1 MNSLNNQNVLVTRA
15 KEQATVFADKIHQ
28 FGGNA
33 WIADVTR
40 ITCTSKGMKNIQL
53 YSYEWVF
60 FTSANGVHC
69 FFNNMKTSA
78 TLKNIH
84 IAVVGEKTNLALMQ
98 YGRTADFIPS
108 TYNARTMANEFLK
121 RYTVTGRM
129 LLVRGSKARPELV
142 DAFSNAN
149 KVFDLLEVYKTEKN
163 DAAKGKL
170 NWIFERVVPD
180 YITFTS
186 PFAVTAFNDLF
197 QMSLTTEPVVVCIG
211 TTTALEAEKK
221 GWNHIIV
228 PEKFTIEGMLELMCR
243 HAQQGR

>member
-40 ITCTSKGMKNIQL
+40 ITCTSKGVENIQL

-69 FFNNMKTSA
+69 FFKHIQKAAELNH
-78 TLKNIH
+78 IH
-84 IAVVGEKTNLALMQ
+84 IAVVGEKTNQALMQ

-108 TYNARTMANEFLK
+108 TYNAQTMAKEFLK

-170 NWIFERVVPD
+170 KRIFEQVIPD

-186 PFAVTAFNDLF
+186 PFAVTAFDNLF
-197 QMSLTTEPVVVCIG
+197 QIPLTIEPVVVCIG

-221 GWNHIIV
+221 GWSHIIV
-228 PEKFTIEGMLELMCR
+228 PEKFTIEGMLELMCK
-243 HAQQGR
+243 HAQQER

>member
-1 MNSLNNQNVLVTRA
+1 MKPLSNQNVLVTRA

-40 ITCTSKGMKNIQL
+40 ITCMSKAMENIQL
-53 YSYEWVF
+53 YSYEWIF

-78 TLKNIH
+78 NLKKIH
-84 IAVVGEKTNLALMQ
+84 IAIVGEKTNQALMQ
-98 YGRTADFIPS
+98 YGRSADFIPS
-108 TYNARTMANEFLK
+108 VYNAKTMAEEFLK
-121 RYTVTGRM
+121 KYTVTGKL

-149 KVFDLLEVYKTEKN
+149 KDFDLLEVYKTEKN
-163 DAAKGKL
+163 EAAEEKL
-170 NWIFERVVPD
+170 KWIFERVVPD

-186 PFAVTAFNDLF
+186 PFAVTAFNELF
-197 QMSLTTEPVVVCIG
+197 QVPLSIEPVVVCIG
-211 TTTALEAEKK
+211 TTTALEAKKK
-221 GWNHIIV
+221 GWSHMIV
-228 PEKFTIEGMLELMCR
+228 PEKFTIEGMLELMCK

>member
-1 MNSLNNQNVLVTRA
+1 TTLAERAFLAYFDEGESAPIGGFAEVDGDNILFHGMVISRDGTRVIEHIEKDSDPVKAANKTAELLIDQGAYDIIRGARRMNSLNNQNVLVTRA

-40 ITCTSKGMKNIQL
+40 ITCTSKGMENIQL

-84 IAVVGEKTNLALMQ
+84 IAVVGEKTNQALMQ

-121 RYTVTGRM
+121 RCTVTGRM

-163 DAAKGKL
+163 
-170 NWIFERVVPD
+170 
-180 YITFTS
+180 
-186 PFAVTAFNDLF
+186 
-197 QMSLTTEPVVVCIG
+197 
-211 TTTALEAEKK
+211 
-221 GWNHIIV
+221 
-228 PEKFTIEGMLELMCR
+228 
-243 HAQQGR
+243 